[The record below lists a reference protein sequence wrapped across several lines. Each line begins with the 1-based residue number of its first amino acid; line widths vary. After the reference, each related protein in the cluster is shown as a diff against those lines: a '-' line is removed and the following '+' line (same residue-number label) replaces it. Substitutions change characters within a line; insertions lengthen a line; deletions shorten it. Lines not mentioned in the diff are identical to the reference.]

1 MKAAAATR
9 EHADAP
15 TSHGG
20 LFTLRKELDFD
31 ESTIRPFEH
40 CCDR

>member
-9 EHADAP
+9 EHADAR
-15 TSHGG
+15 TLARG

-31 ESTIRPFEH
+31 E
-40 CCDR
+40 